1 VPGLLLSAGHSLA
14 ALFGDH
20 PRDICTTA
28 AAEQRVAGHRGRKP
42 SRREVV
48 HGLAVLGGTAM
59 LPAVPAAQEQ
69 SPLSMLGPAAE
80 WSEGFDSASRTIAM
94 PSARF
99 ATLTS
104 GTVQSL
110 EKAIEE
116 YGRIVRGGGWREVA
130 ASERL
135 RVGMQHRNVVPLRQ
149 RLIATGDLDRSA
161 GVSDI
166 FDSYVEAGVRRFQAR
181 NGISADGV
189 LRETTVSAMNV
200 PANVRLR
207 QLELNVVRVRS
218 MAGHLG
224 DRYAVVNIPAA
235 HLEAI
240 EGGNAVSRHTTI
252 VGKPDRASPVLQ
264 ARIVEVNFHP
274 FWTVPVSIIQK
285 DLIPKMQAEPDY
297 LAKNKIRI
305 YDKRGRELQ
314 PEQVN
319 WQSDEAVDYMFRQD
333 PGELNS
339 MGTIR
344 VNMPNPHSVYMHDT
358 PAKNLFGEDQ
368 RFHSSGCVRVQNIR
382 DFVVWLLKD
391 TPKMSRGQVDTLIKS
406 GERMDAKLAKPIPV
420 YWVYITAWA
429 NPDGVV
435 QFRDDVYSHDGLGI
449 RPVAATAPA

>member
-1 VPGLLLSAGHSLA
+1 MARNPDYAG
-14 ALFGDH
+14 
-20 PRDICTTA
+20 
-28 AAEQRVAGHRGRKP
+28 P

-48 HGLAVLGGTAM
+48 KHLAVAG
-59 LPAVPAAQEQ
+59 AASLIPGFAFAQDQ
-69 SPLSMLGPAAE
+69 SAQSMLGRAAE

-99 ATLTS
+99 ATLTAS
-104 GTVQSL
+104 TVQSL
-110 EKAIEE
+110 EKAIQE
-116 YGRIVRGGGWREVA
+116 YSQIVKRGGWREVPA
-130 ASERL
+130 DERL
-135 RVGMQHRNVVPLRQ
+135 RVGMQHRSVVPLRQ
-149 RLIATGDLDRSA
+149 RLIVSGDLDQAA

-166 FDSYVEAGVRRFQAR
+166 FDSYVEAAVRRFQAR

-189 LRETTVSAMNV
+189 LRDSTVSAFNV
-200 PANVRLR
+200 PAEVRLR
-207 QLELNVVRVRS
+207 QLETNVVRVRS
-218 MAGHLG
+218 MSGYLG

-235 HLEAI
+235 HLEAV
-240 EGGNAVSRHTTI
+240 ENGSSVSRHTTI
-252 VGKPDRASPVLQ
+252 VGKPDRASPVIQ
-264 ARIVEVNFHP
+264 AKIIEVNFHP

-319 WQSDEAVDYMFRQD
+319 WQSDEAVDYMFKQD

-344 VNMPNPHSVYMHDT
+344 VNMPNSHSVYMHDT
-358 PAKNLFGEDQ
+358 PSKNLFGEDQ

-382 DFVVWLLKD
+382 DFVVWLLKN
-391 TPKMSRGQVDTLIKS
+391 TPSMPRGQVDSLVKS
-406 GERMDAKLAKPIPV
+406 GERYDAKLAKPVPV

-435 QFRDDVYSHDGLGI
+435 QFRDDVYGHDGLGI
-449 RPVAATAPA
+449 RPVAVAPS